1 MKISILFF
9 AGLKDYFD
17 TQLNLEFDTTCSIQ
31 QLIERL
37 ILINPGSQSLMQ
49 RCRFAVNDNF
59 VSPQYILNHEERIC
73 IIPPSSGG

>member
-1 MKISILFF
+1 MKVNILFF

-17 TQLNLEFDTTCSIQ
+17 KQLNLELDAICSVQ
-31 QLIERL
+31 QLTDRL
-37 ILINPGSQSLMQ
+37 IMINPAAQSLIQ

-59 VSPQYILNHEERIC
+59 VSPQYLLNHEERIC